1 MDEVWQFI
9 SSELMQVLQVV
20 ALHKT
25 VRETLVFLTHLDHQQ
40 TEEVMIEKLGQQVH
54 PAPGGQGWSRQVL
67 KLCGVIRFR
76 LKLNTPAL
84 GRHTYHVCF
93 LFVSLRVHRS
103 GCPLSAGR
111 SGPFRVRCGRM
122 TRNGSWFM

>member
-1 MDEVWQFI
+1 
-9 SSELMQVLQVV
+9 V

-67 KLCGVIRFR
+67 KSCGVMRFR

-84 GRHTYHVCF
+84 GRHTYHVCS
-93 LFVSLRVHRS
+93 LFVSPYSSPSACTAAAVHSLLGDRVHF
-103 GCPLSAGR
+103 GCDAG
-111 SGPFRVRCGRM
+111 G
-122 TRNGSWFM
+122 